1 MAFLLL
7 LHEKMRLRRQVNK
20 LTLKQLQY
28 GNRLDRMTK
37 NITRVQKMYSSK
49 QSQLQKMAQM
59 MQSQATVFFQNAMGL
74 GMQNQ
79 AFNPWN
85 YGAGGGVTSFVI
97 NQMGGLL
104 ANTKGKMPDGV
115 DSDGKPKYKDIAGG
129 MDSRIAQQMLQEYMQ
144 GTLKPQYEK
153 DANGNIDT
161 SKIKGYGAAGN
172 YTADQYQVFTSAMS
186 QAQMN
191 QSQAQSMCQQMSQ
204 NYQNNVSIWLEAAQ
218 SQLEAEQDAAL
229 APLEMEQTDMELEK
243 DSVEQQLAYAKE
255 RLKNIEQAC
264 SEETQNA
271 APKFGLG

>member
-37 NITRVQKMYSSK
+37 NISRVQKMYSSK
-49 QSQLQKMAQM
+49 QAQLQKMAQM

-85 YGAGGGVTSFVI
+85 MSGSGMTSFVL
-97 NQMGGLL
+97 NQMGAMLASGKIPSGKDTTYDAIKSDRFQEMLQDYYAGGL
-104 ANTKGKMPDGV
+104 AQMKDADGNAVAGKYGTKGQFNEDEVKAFKM
-115 DSDGKPKYKDIAGG
+115 A
-129 MDSRIAQQMLQEYMQ
+129 MQAAQQ
-144 GTLKPQYEK
+144 
-153 DANGNIDT
+153 
-161 SKIKGYGAAGN
+161 
-172 YTADQYQVFTSAMS
+172 
-186 QAQMN
+186 N
-191 QSQAQSMCQQMSQ
+191 QSQAQMMCQQMSQ

>member
-37 NITRVQKMYSSK
+37 NIERVQKMYSSR

-59 MQSQATVFFQNAMGL
+59 MQSQANVFFQNAMGL

-85 YGAGGGVTSFVI
+85 MSGGGGMTSFVL
-97 NQMGGLL
+97 NQMGSMLASGKIPSGKDTTYAAINPDRYQELLQDYYLGGLGQMKDDDGNL
-104 ANTKGKMPDGV
+104 VPGKFGTKGQFSEDEVKAFKM
-115 DSDGKPKYKDIAGG
+115 A
-129 MDSRIAQQMLQEYMQ
+129 MQ
-144 GTLKPQYEK
+144 A
-153 DANGNIDT
+153 ANN
-161 SKIKGYGAAGN
+161 N
-172 YTADQYQVFTSAMS
+172 QN
-186 QAQMN
+186 QARV
-191 QSQAQSMCQQMSQ
+191 MCQQMSQ
-204 NYQNNVSIWLEAAQ
+204 NYQNNISIWLEAAQ

-229 APLEMEQTDMELEK
+229 APLEMEQTDMELER
-243 DSVEQQLAYAKE
+243 DSVDTQLAYAKE

>member
-37 NITRVQKMYSSK
+37 NISRVQKMYSSK
-49 QSQLQKMAQM
+49 QAQLQKMAQM

-85 YGAGGGVTSFVI
+85 MSGGGMTSFVL
-97 NQMGGLL
+97 NQMGSMLASGKIPKDKNSTYPSMDHTTGLKE
-104 ANTKGKMPDGV
+104 NV
-115 DSDGKPKYKDIAGG
+115 DADGKGLGTYGTNGYSKDLKAAF
-129 MDSRIAQQMLQEYMQ
+129 MMAMQAAQQ
-144 GTLKPQYEK
+144 
-153 DANGNIDT
+153 
-161 SKIKGYGAAGN
+161 
-172 YTADQYQVFTSAMS
+172 
-186 QAQMN
+186 N
-191 QSQAQSMCQQMSQ
+191 QSQAQMMCQQMSQ
-204 NYQNNVSIWLEAAQ
+204 NYQNNISIWLEAAE

-243 DSVEQQLAYAKE
+243 ESIETQLTYAKE
-255 RLKNIEQAC
+255 RLQNIEQAC
-264 SEETQNA
+264 SEGIKDS

>member
-7 LHEKMRLRRQVNK
+7 LHEKMRLRCQVNK
-20 LTLKQLQY
+20 LTLKQLRY

-37 NITRVQKMYSSK
+37 NIERVRKMYSSK

-85 YGAGGGVTSFVI
+85 MSGGGMTSFVL
-97 NQMGGLL
+97 NQMGSLL
-104 ANTKGKMPDGV
+104 ASGKIPKDKNSTYPSMDQATFQEMLQDYYAGGLAQMKDADGNAVAGKYGTKGQFTEDQVKAFKM
-115 DSDGKPKYKDIAGG
+115 A
-129 MDSRIAQQMLQEYMQ
+129 MQAAQQ
-144 GTLKPQYEK
+144 
-153 DANGNIDT
+153 
-161 SKIKGYGAAGN
+161 
-172 YTADQYQVFTSAMS
+172 
-186 QAQMN
+186 N
-191 QSQAQSMCQQMSQ
+191 QSQAQMMCQQMSQ
-204 NYQNNVSIWLEAAQ
+204 NYQNNISIWLEAAE

-243 DSVEQQLAYAKE
+243 ESIETQLTYAKE
-255 RLKNIEQAC
+255 RLQNIEQAC
-264 SEETQNA
+264 SEGIKDS